1 MVIKTFKRYE
11 KKYQLT
17 VSQYEQLLPILLKE
31 MEPDLYTKENQ
42 FYSIYNIYFDTP
54 QYDLIRHSLSK
65 PYFKEKLRIRSYSIP
80 NKADEPVFIELKKK
94 IGGIVNKRRATIPL
108 TDAYSF
114 ISNRKKP
121 HTENSL
127 DNQVL
132 DEIDYFLQ
140 THHLE
145 PKAFISYDR
154 AAYVGKSNP
163 DMRITFDFN
172 LKSRQFDLSLEKGAY
187 GDNLIPESTYLMEV
201 KIPGTI
207 PIWLAHA
214 FSELGIFSSSFS
226 KYGTAYKNERIRCLA
241 KQRNHLPVP
250 AATTKLPTKNTQLNA
265 KNLCIS

>member
-11 KKYQLT
+11 KKYRLT
-17 VSQYEQLLPILLKE
+17 ASQYAKLLPLLLKE
-31 MEPDLYTKENQ
+31 MEPDLYTRENQ

-54 QYDLIRHSLSK
+54 QYELIRHSLSK
-65 PYFKEKLRIRSYSIP
+65 PYYKEKLRIRSYSVP
-80 NKADEPVFIELKKK
+80 NSPDEPVFIELKKK

-108 TDAYSF
+108 ADAYSF
-114 ISNRKKP
+114 ISTRQKP
-121 HTENSL
+121 QTDSAV

-132 DEIDYFLQ
+132 DEIDFFLK

-154 AAYVGKSNP
+154 AAYVGKTDP

-187 GDNLIPESTYLMEV
+187 GDLLIPESAYLMEV

-226 KYGTAYKNERIRCLA
+226 KYGTAYKNSRIAYLD
-241 KQRNHLPVP
+241 KQRAFNPVSTV
-250 AATTKLPTKNTQLNA
+250 AAKTPVQNNQLA
-265 KNLCIS
+265 AGNLCIS

>member
-11 KKYQLT
+11 KKYKLT
-17 VSQYEQLLPILLKE
+17 ASQYEQLIPILLRE

-42 FYSIYNIYFDTP
+42 YYSIYNIYFDTP

-65 PYFKEKLRIRSYSIP
+65 PYYKEKLRIRSYSVP
-80 NKADEPVFIELKKK
+80 NSPDEPVFIELKKK

-108 TDAYSF
+108 ADAYSF
-114 ISNRKKP
+114 ISTRQKP
-121 HTENSL
+121 VTESSV

-132 DEIDYFLQ
+132 DEIDFFLK

-154 AAYVGKSNP
+154 AAYVGKTDP

-187 GDNLIPESTYLMEV
+187 GDLLIPESTYLMEI
-201 KIPGTI
+201 KIPGTM

-214 FSELGIFSSSFS
+214 FSKLGIFSSSFS
-226 KYGTAYKNERIRCLA
+226 KYGTAYKNNRLSLLE
-241 KQRNHLPVP
+241 KQRAYRPVTAITP
-250 AATTKLPTKNTQLNA
+250 ETSVKNSQLSA
-265 KNLCIS
+265 SNLCVS